1 MRATTSSLA
10 TCSSRAMRAGGLAGA
25 GARAHGR
32 DGVRARF
39 GGAQDPRADARGGAV
54 ARAREGERPGQ
65 MRARSRRASESGGRA
80 RARAVG
86 TKNRADVE
94 TMEASGRRTT
104 ERAVGT
110 HDGGGERR
118 EWSSEGLFARKDSD
132 GEFALG
138 GGAEMRATWSLGLL
152 TVAYCHA
159 SATGFLLPSLL
170 PVMSMDLK
178 LDDGQ
183 GAVLTTLFTVTY
195 SLLLPFVGVLADTV
209 NRKNLLA
216 CGAATWTAAS
226 FMTAHSENFA
236 ALVLSRGMFAIGN
249 SPQNPVAFSMI
260 PELFPRNKNIALSVY
275 NLAIHAGRA
284 VSFASGAFVGRA
296 PLPPGAD
303 AHVFSNDPITLP
315 LTYLTEIGALGA
327 HTILYTTADSV
338 VLTPNVGTVLENTV
352 GGAMMSSSGMSWEQI
367 FDIVALPGLVIV
379 PLVLLTISD
388 PGRTAEGSRSQR
400 RAKRAKKKSAD
411 REEKRGVFS
420 SLTGCF
426 KSDSFKK
433 ITMAA
438 TLADVAGWSMIA
450 FQAAFYERVFSLTPQ
465 EYDPLLALVIP
476 VAGVTGGLGGGW
488 ICDKLQSTAP
498 NAQRLF
504 ISSMTF
510 LAGPL
515 LAASLLADDYKT
527 SLLFLFPGMVAAEI
541 FRSPT
546 AVMTREALPGTP
558 SVAAAAH
565 LAVRNMVAGVGPLA
579 VAFLAS
585 KYDLQHAMLFA
596 PVFYAFAGVAYFD
609 AIGTLTEEKERIA
622 AAEQR

>member
-1 MRATTSSLA
+1 
-10 TCSSRAMRAGGLAGA
+10 
-25 GARAHGR
+25 
-32 DGVRARF
+32 
-39 GGAQDPRADARGGAV
+39 
-54 ARAREGERPGQ
+54 
-65 MRARSRRASESGGRA
+65 
-80 RARAVG
+80 
-86 TKNRADVE
+86 
-94 TMEASGRRTT
+94 
-104 ERAVGT
+104 
-110 HDGGGERR
+110 
-118 EWSSEGLFARKDSD
+118 
-132 GEFALG
+132 
-138 GGAEMRATWSLGLL
+138 
-152 TVAYCHA
+152 
-159 SATGFLLPSLL
+159 
-170 PVMSMDLK
+170 
-178 LDDGQ
+178 
-183 GAVLTTLFTVTY
+183 
-195 SLLLPFVGVLADTV
+195 
-209 NRKNLLA
+209 
-216 CGAATWTAAS
+216 
-226 FMTAHSENFA
+226 
-236 ALVLSRGMFAIGN
+236 
-249 SPQNPVAFSMI
+249 
-260 PELFPRNKNIALSVY
+260 
-275 NLAIHAGRA
+275 
-284 VSFASGAFVGRA
+284 
-296 PLPPGAD
+296 
-303 AHVFSNDPITLP
+303 
-315 LTYLTEIGALGA
+315 
-327 HTILYTTADSV
+327 
-338 VLTPNVGTVLENTV
+338 
-352 GGAMMSSSGMSWEQI
+352 MMSSSGMSWEQI

>member
-1 MRATTSSLA
+1 MRASTSSSA
-10 TCSSRAMRAGGLAGA
+10 TCSSRGMRAGGV
-25 GARAHGR
+25 ARARASGR
-32 DGVRARF
+32 EGSRARF
-39 GGAQDPRADARGGAV
+39 RGTRDPRAGARGGARGS
-54 ARAREGERPGQ
+54 ASEGEGPGK
-65 MRARSRRASESGGRA
+65 MRARAKRANEGGGSA

-94 TMEASGRRTT
+94 TMETTGGRST
-104 ERAVGT
+104 ERGVGVR
-110 HDGGGERR
+110 DGGDGGR
-118 EWSSEGLFARKDSD
+118 EWSTTGLFARKDAD
-132 GEFALG
+132 GESASEKG
-138 GGAEMRATWSLGLL
+138 EKRAVWALGLL
-152 TVAYCHA
+152 TAAYCHA

-178 LDDGQ
+178 LDDGE

-226 FMTAHSENFA
+226 FMTAHSENFGS
-236 ALVLSRGMFAIGN
+236 LVLSRGLFAIGN

-303 AHVFSNDPITLP
+303 AHMFSNDPITLP
-315 LTYLTEIGALGA
+315 LTYLTEIGSLGA

-367 FDIVALPGLVIV
+367 FDIVALPGLAIV

-388 PGRTAEGSRSQR
+388 PGRTAEGSRTQR
-400 RAKRAKKKSAD
+400 RAKRAMKKSGN
-411 REEKRGVFS
+411 REEKKGVLS

-433 ITMAA
+433 ITTAA

-465 EYDPLLALVIP
+465 EYDPLLAFVIP
-476 VAGVTGGLGGGW
+476 IAGVTGGLGGGW

-498 NAQRLF
+498 NAQRWF
-504 ISSMTF
+504 ISTTTF

-565 LAVRNMVAGVGPLA
+565 LAVRNMVAGIGPLA

-609 AIGTLTEEKERIA
+609 AIGTLTEEKEQIA
-622 AAEQR
+622 AAEQQ

>member
-1 MRATTSSLA
+1 
-10 TCSSRAMRAGGLAGA
+10 MRAGGLAGA
-25 GARAHGR
+25 GARAHAR

-54 ARAREGERPGQ
+54 ARAREGERPGK
-65 MRARSRRASESGGRA
+65 MGARSRRASESGGRA

-104 ERAVGT
+104 ERAVRT

-138 GGAEMRATWSLGLL
+138 GGAEMRAAWSLGLL

-476 VAGVTGGLGGGW
+476 IAGVTGGLGGGW

-596 PVFYAFAGVAYFD
+596 PAFYAFAGVAYFD